1 MLRMSTFLERLEKA
15 YKREQDRRSACG
27 LKKLTKTDIW
37 KAAGASSGAAT
48 HWFSGAN
55 GMDLGTCVKV
65 APLLQCNPFWL
76 FDESKGMDD
85 DIQLSSDTQTSSAG
99 AQSPGPTLINLTEH
113 PDLCP
118 IKRVNFK
125 LAAGVHGYALE
136 VDNGDAAPVFF
147 RKDWIKMNG
156 YNAERLVAFRVKGQS
171 MEPSLWDGDLVVVN
185 LADTKPYDGDVYAV
199 SYEGE
204 PGVKR
209 LRRDAGEW
217 WLASDNADQRKF
229 SPKRCTE
236 EVEILGRVIYKQ
248 SERI

>member
-1 MLRMSTFLERLEKA
+1 MLSELGVDQVEFGRL
-15 YKREQDRRSACG
+15 
-27 LKKLTKTDIW
+27 
-37 KAAGASSGAAT
+37 AGASKSVVSQWLSGGIKSINPKFAYSIEKNCGYSAQWVMT
-48 HWFSGAN
+48 GDGEKKLS
-55 GMDLGTCVKV
+55 L
-65 APLLQCNPFWL
+65 PLA
-76 FDESKGMDD
+76 
-85 DIQLSSDTQTSSAG
+85 DTQISSPG
-99 AQSPGPTLINLTEH
+99 AQSLGPTLINLTEH

-236 EVEILGRVIYKQ
+236 DVEILGRVIYKQ